1 MCTFGS
7 LSGPAKFVRSL
18 HRRLGIFFSERV
30 FYKRKKLRH
39 SVRETLA
46 EEYAKIV
53 NALGEVA
60 STSTARVNL
69 HFHCI

>member
-18 HRRLGIFFSERV
+18 EDLEYFFQRV

-46 EEYAKIV
+46 EEYATIV